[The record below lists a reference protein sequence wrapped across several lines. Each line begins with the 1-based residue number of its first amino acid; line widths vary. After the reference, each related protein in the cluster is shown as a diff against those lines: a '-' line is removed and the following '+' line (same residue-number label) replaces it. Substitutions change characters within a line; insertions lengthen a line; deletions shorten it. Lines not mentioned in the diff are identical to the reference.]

1 MLVTSGAGGKT
12 HSVGADGPAEARK
25 GRDERRQVRIDRIWD
40 AHCPHGDQ
48 PSVPIRPFGFGG
60 RENTRKL

>member
-25 GRDERRQVRIDRIWD
+25 GRDERRQVKIDRIWD

-48 PSVPIRPFGFGG
+48 PSSNKAIWFGG